1 MPPVGFIISPKG
13 VRVTGIEPADTAAK
27 LARCQELRA
36 QALATP
42 ISNEWDEQDMAT
54 YLRHLDET
62 EASIREGG
70 KP

>member
-1 MPPVGFIISPKG
+1 MPPLNDVISPTG
-13 VRVTGIEPADTAAK
+13 QTIRVDDRVAQ

-42 ISNEWDEQDMAT
+42 ISNEWDEMDMAT

-62 EASIREGG
+62 EARLAERA
-70 KP
+70 P